1 MYNYEILPWHKCP
14 GTEGKLIMLFPIKY
28 YVAINNA
35 VGVYLVI
42 SNNIPYILSKNI
54 NL

>member
-1 MYNYEILPWHKCP
+1 MYNYETLSWHKCP
-14 GTEGKLIMLFPIKY
+14 GIEGKLIMLLLIKY
-28 YVAINNA
+28 YVAMNNA
-35 VGVYLVI
+35 IDVYLVI